1 MKFTYSKTFLKW
13 LEKFSNKK
21 TVKEKINLV
30 LIDFKQNLFKSEFY
44 RKKLKWYNDIHE
56 LYVTWDIRIII
67 KIIIID
73 DECRFMAIWT
83 HSILF

>member
-1 MKFTYSKTFLKW
+1 
-13 LEKFSNKK
+13 
-21 TVKEKINLV
+21 
-30 LIDFKQNLFKSEFY
+30 
-44 RKKLKWYNDIHE
+44 LKWYNDIHE